1 MIKCDLIIANDR
13 IACLQKHLG
22 KENII
27 VEYYEPD
34 YSIVKFEIHDQMDI
48 LKVFHAGIDGGLAF
62 GLHGSYSPASKI
74 EDNEEVHL

>member
-1 MIKCDLIIANDR
+1 MIKCDLVISNDR
-13 IACLQKHLG
+13 IACLQKNLG

-34 YSIVKFEIHDQMDI
+34 FSIVKFEIHDHLDI
-48 LKVFHAGIDGGLAF
+48 LKVFHAGFDGGLAF
-62 GLHGSYSPASKI
+62 GLYGSASKI

>member
-22 KENII
+22 KEKIT

-34 YSIVKFEIHDQMDI
+34 FSIVKFEIHDQMDI
-48 LKVFHAGIDGGLAF
+48 LKVFHAGINGGLAF
-62 GLHGSYSPASKI
+62 GLYGSASKI